1 MALAGPPKS
10 AKNWGVRLF
19 KTVRLIGRI
28 RYSIY
33 WRCLMEELF
42 IIKNKMDVQ
51 LQAEFHNSPLPHS

>member
-1 MALAGPPKS
+1 MALAGLPKS
-10 AKNWGVRLF
+10 AKNWGVRSF

-42 IIKNKMDVQ
+42 IIKNKME
-51 LQAEFHNSPLPHS
+51 L